1 MLLRKHLE
9 SFKKTLK
16 RYPKMIIIGFL
27 RRLALCMVGCFKQ
40 RHVSLAPHYV
50 SLCMPTHKCSQC
62 FNTGIS
68 RAESDLGS
76 RHIFIWEISV
86 PLTGRIKLSKYMK
99 IIYGNCGVKNYMKE
113 DHRSCRRNFCSCC
126 CLLLVG
132 KRKPFAVASITAM
145 ILVLSY
151 NCLFIVCINVK
162 KLWFIVS
169 SSSES
174 SLTIRCLKSRVP
186 FLW

>member
-1 MLLRKHLE
+1 METVTERGIAKFWVFSKLYKSIKYFWNSNKKEVLNSHRLRSSCNYKTVKNLIVLLRKHLQ
-9 SFKKTLK
+9 SFKTNLK

-86 PLTGRIKLSKYMK
+86 PLTEWNCLRIKLSKYMK
-99 IIYGNCGVKNYMKE
+99 IIYGNCEVKNFMKE
-113 DHRSCRRNFCSCC
+113 DH
-126 CLLLVG
+126 LQL
-132 KRKPFAVASITAM
+132 
-145 ILVLSY
+145 
-151 NCLFIVCINVK
+151 
-162 KLWFIVS
+162 
-169 SSSES
+169 
-174 SLTIRCLKSRVP
+174 
-186 FLW
+186 